1 LGTEEITEASRWLD
15 FERPDSLFFFLR
27 KRKKKR
33 KEKGR
38 GKGGRDRARS
48 ALL

>member
-1 LGTEEITEASRWLD
+1 MAPAGDRTK
-15 FERPDSLFFFLR
+15 R

-38 GKGGRDRARS
+38 KGEGEDFPCIYLDAD
-48 ALL
+48 